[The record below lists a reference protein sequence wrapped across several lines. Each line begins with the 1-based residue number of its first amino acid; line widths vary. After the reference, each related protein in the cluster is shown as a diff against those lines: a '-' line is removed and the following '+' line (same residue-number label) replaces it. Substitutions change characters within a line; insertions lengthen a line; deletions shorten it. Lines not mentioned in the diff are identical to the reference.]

1 MPVTFRPGRRED
13 AEPCAAVFF
22 QAFKLIAEQH
32 NFPVDFPE
40 PKMAVDILTMILSRD
55 DVYSVIGEM
64 DGEIVGSNFLW
75 ESDAIAGVGPITVK
89 PSVQNGSIGR
99 QLMEHVLDRASAKRF
114 VGVRLVQSA
123 YHNRSLSLYTKLGFD
138 AREPLSVMQG
148 PPINVQVPGYDV
160 RAAKDGDL
168 DACNRLCFHVHGQDR
183 GRELLGAIKQGS
195 ALVVEHG
202 GTITGYATL
211 LGYFG
216 HAASRTNEELKALIG
231 AAPAFQGPG
240 FLLPTRNGD
249 LFRWCL
255 QQGLRVVYPM
265 TLMSRG
271 LYQKPVGAFLPSI
284 LY

>member
-1 MPVTFRPGRRED
+1 MQATFRPGRRED
-13 AEPCAAVFF
+13 APACAAIFYE
-22 QAFKLIAEQH
+22 AFKLIAEQH

-40 PKMAVDILTMILSRD
+40 PQMAADFLTMILSRE
-55 DVYSVIGEM
+55 DVYSVIAET
-64 DGEIVGSNFLW
+64 DGAIVGSNFLW
-75 ESDAIAGVGPITVK
+75 ESDVIAGVGPITVQ

-99 QLMEHVLDRASAKRF
+99 ELMERVLDQAKAKRF

-148 PPINVQVPGYDV
+148 PAVNVRLAGYAV
-160 RAAKDGDL
+160 RTAKESDL
-168 DACNRLCFHVHGQDR
+168 DACNRVCFGVHGQDR
-183 GRELLGAIKQGS
+183 GRELLGAIKQGT

-202 GTITGYATL
+202 GDITGYATMI
-211 LGYFG
+211 GYFG
-216 HAASRTNEELKALIG
+216 HAVGRTNEELKALIG

-255 QQGLRVVYPM
+255 KSGLRVVYPM
-265 TLMSRG
+265 TLMSHG
-271 LYQKPVGAFLPSI
+271 LYQKPAGAFLPSI

>member
-1 MPVTFRPGRRED
+1 MHATFRPGRRED
-13 AEPCAAVFF
+13 AQACAAIFYE
-22 QAFKLIAEQH
+22 AFKLIAEQH

-40 PKMAVDILTMILSRD
+40 PQMAADILTMILSRD
-55 DVYSVIGEM
+55 DVYSVIAEM
-64 DGEIVGSNFLW
+64 DGAIVGSNFLW
-75 ESDAIAGVGPITVK
+75 ESDVIAGVGPITVT

-99 QLMEHVLDRASAKRF
+99 ELMERVLDRAKAKRF

-148 PPINVQVPGYDV
+148 PAVNVQLPGYAV
-160 RAAKDGDL
+160 RAGKESDL
-168 DACNRLCFHVHGQDR
+168 DACNRVCFHVHGQDR

-202 GTITGYATL
+202 GDITGYATMI
-211 LGYFG
+211 GYFG
-216 HAASRTNEELKALIG
+216 HAVGRTNEELKALIG

-255 QQGLRVVYPM
+255 QHGLRVVYPM
-265 TLMSRG
+265 TLMSYG
-271 LYQKPVGAFLPSI
+271 LYQKPAGAFLPSI